1 MAFTRRNEKRKSR
14 ENESAVDEFHLDLRD
29 DKKDRS
35 CLETD
40 EGEGSRLAKEQQP
53 KAGATMEDTTGTE
66 LLIASLAD
74 IGKALQAKKKR
85 LEVVTKASLKGSNQK
100 LEQLWKTQQGQ
111 RQKLTQDYSQ
121 QVFSLLQQWE
131 NDVQKSGEQEEKL
144 NNLFRQQQKLFQQ
157 SRVTLSQRLKS
168 VKQLY
173 EQFVKN
179 MEEMEKSHEAFLVG
193 AQAELKKEM
202 AVLQKKIMMDTV
214 RQNTLLGFYNGA
226 HSSSPVLSLPSTAT
240 AGDGH
245 HAKISSVHA
254 VLRPRRH
261 QEESIVLHR

>member
-40 EGEGSRLAKEQQP
+40 EGEGSQEASSLGKLVKKRSCPL
-53 KAGATMEDTTGTE
+53 EDEDVNLGMGNE
-66 LLIASLAD
+66 VQSMLERFGAD

-202 AVLQKKIMMDTV
+202 AVLQKKIMIDTQQQEMATM
-214 RQNTLLGFYNGA
+214 RK
-226 HSSSPVLSLPSTAT
+226 SLQSM
-240 AGDGH
+240 
-245 HAKISSVHA
+245 
-254 VLRPRRH
+254 LF
-261 QEESIVLHR
+261 